1 MFKYF
6 TVSSNGV
13 AKGSFSITSGPD
25 IIFSSNHEWI
35 FHSEKKKI
43 VFFTDIE
50 HTLWVVYYS
59 EERFMCSTFY
69 NNVERVNI
77 MEELDCFFVVG
88 KDETTS
94 FYTISNILEQIN
106 ACMSPVIAPIFR
118 SNAFLVGGQ
127 YVASY
132 TRVGE
137 NQIDVQIFDTTIQQI
152 FVSFRM
158 FGTQIRG
165 CQLIHNDNVFFV
177 YTGNECLYISV
188 NREILLR
195 SPVEIIGNIIF
206 VKKRI
211 EHGFEVYLF
220 DIRKNEI
227 VHHFRIG
234 GEWIEFNHVL
244 TMDDSSMVFRART
257 NSSELE
263 FIVDEKM

>member
-1 MFKYF
+1 MFKF
-6 TVSSNGV
+6 LTE
-13 AKGSFSITSGPD
+13 AEGSFSITSGPD
-25 IIFSSNHEWI
+25 IIFSSNKLI
-35 FHSEKKKI
+35 FHSEEKKI
-43 VFFTDIE
+43 IFFTDVE
-50 HTLWVVYYS
+50 HTLWVVYYGP
-59 EERFMCSTFY
+59 ERFMCSTFY

-94 FYTISNILEQIN
+94 FYTISNILEQID

-137 NQIDVQIFDTTIQQI
+137 NQIDVQVFDTNIQQI

-158 FGTQIRG
+158 FGTQMRG
-165 CQLIHNDNVFFV
+165 CQLIQDDSVFFV
-177 YTGNECLYISV
+177 YTDIECLYISV

-195 SPVEIIGNIIF
+195 SRVEIIGNIIF
-206 VKKRI
+206 VQKKI
-211 EHGFEVYLF
+211 GGGFEVYLF
-220 DIRKNEI
+220 DIRKNDI
-227 VHHFRIG
+227 VHCFRIG

-244 TMDDSSMVFRART
+244 TMDDLSMVFRART

-263 FIVDEKM
+263 FVVDETK